1 MVKNHKK
8 KKMKTKRFLE
18 VIKSELDLIEETL
31 KLYLDSQHPFINQ
44 VSEYIVFSGGK
55 RIRPLLTV
63 LSAKL
68 FLNGKTDNKTLKT
81 LYRTSILFEYL
92 HAATLLHD
100 DVVDSAE
107 FRRGR
112 KAARNLW
119 GNQATI
125 LVGDYLYAK
134 ALRIAS
140 ELNNPKVMDV
150 ITQTT
155 LLMSEGEVLQLLNL
169 DNLNLTETEYEE
181 VIFRKTAVLISA
193 CCEVGAILGGAQ
205 DNECLQL
212 KNFGKYLGLAF
223 QIVDDL
229 LDYLSEETGKDLG
242 RDFKEGKVT
251 LPVIYALQSANE
263 EEKRTLLELLK
274 TPTVEKK
281 DFETAKKIIEKNQ
294 GFSKSKEKAK
304 LYINLAKN
312 SLEGLPENLYKDL
325 LLFISDYL
333 LERKK

>member
-1 MVKNHKK
+1 MKNLNP
-8 KKMKTKRFLE
+8 LE
-18 VIKSELDLIEETL
+18 IIKSELNIIENTL
-31 KLYLDSQHPFINQ
+31 KTYLDSQHPFINQ
-44 VSEYIVFSGGK
+44 VSEYIIFSGGK
-55 RIRPLLTV
+55 RIRPLLMI

-68 FLNGKTDNKTLKT
+68 FLNNNIKRKSLEP

-100 DVVDSAE
+100 DVVDDAQ

-112 KAARNLW
+112 KAARNIW

-134 ALRIAS
+134 ALKIAS
-140 ELNNPKVMDV
+140 LLENPKVMNL

-155 LLMSEGEVLQLLNL
+155 LIMSEGEVLQLLNI
-169 DNLNLTETEYEE
+169 DNYSLTESEYEE
-181 VIFRKTAVLISA
+181 VIFRKTAVLIST
-193 CCEVGAILGGAQ
+193 CCEVGAILGGANS
-205 DNECLQL
+205 NECLLL

-242 RDFKEGKVT
+242 KDFKEGKVT
-251 LPVIYALQSANE
+251 LPVIYALESAE
-263 EEKRTLLELLK
+263 KEEKNRLLSLLK
-274 TPTVEKK
+274 TPNPTQE
-281 DFETAKKIIEKNQ
+281 DFETAKKIIEKNK
-294 GFSKSKEKAK
+294 GFVKSKEKAQH
-304 LYINLAKN
+304 YITLAKDC
-312 SLEGLPENLYKDL
+312 LKELPDNLYKNL

>member
-1 MVKNHKK
+1 MSN
-8 KKMKTKRFLE
+8 FNPLE
-18 VIKSELDLIEETL
+18 IIKSELNLIENTL
-31 KLYLDSQHPFINQ
+31 KTYLDSQYPFINQ

-55 RIRPLLTV
+55 RIRPLLTI

-68 FLNGKTDNKTLKT
+68 FLDKKADSKYLETIYK
-81 LYRTSILFEYL
+81 TSILFEYL

-100 DVVDSAE
+100 DVVDDAQ

-140 ELNNPKVMDV
+140 SLKNPKVMDV

-155 LLMSEGEVLQLLNL
+155 LLMSEGEVLQLINI
-169 DNLNLTETEYEE
+169 DNHNLTESEYEE

-193 CCEVGAILGGAQ
+193 CCEVGAILGGATSKG
-205 DNECLQL
+205 CFLL

-223 QIVDDL
+223 QIVD
-229 LDYLSEETGKDLG
+229 
-242 RDFKEGKVT
+242 
-251 LPVIYALQSANE
+251 AN
-263 EEKRTLLELLK
+263 
-274 TPTVEKK
+274 
-281 DFETAKKIIEKNQ
+281 
-294 GFSKSKEKAK
+294 S
-304 LYINLAKN
+304 
-312 SLEGLPENLYKDL
+312 
-325 LLFISDYL
+325 
-333 LERKK
+333 

>member
-1 MVKNHKK
+1 MGEVEFLEIIRSELSLIESALKNH
-8 KKMKTKRFLE
+8 LN
-18 VIKSELDLIEETL
+18 
-31 KLYLDSQHPFINQ
+31 SQHPFINQ
-44 VSEYIVFSGGK
+44 VSEYIIFSGGK

-68 FLNGKTDNKTLKT
+68 FLNKNLNNKYLETI
-81 LYRTSILFEYL
+81 YRTSILFEYL

-100 DVVDSAE
+100 DVVDEAQ

-134 ALRIAS
+134 ALKIAS
-140 ELNNPKVMDV
+140 LLKNPKVMEV

-169 DNLNLTETEYEE
+169 DNFYLTESQYED

-193 CCEVGAILGGAQ
+193 CCEVGALLGGAKSK
-205 DNECLQL
+205 ECLIL

-229 LDYLSEETGKDLG
+229 LDYLGKETGKDLG
-242 RDFKEGKVT
+242 KDFKEGKIT
-251 LPVIYALQSANE
+251 LPVIYALEEAPE
-263 EEKRTLLELLK
+263 EERNMLLHLLK
-274 TPTVEKK
+274 LPDTGEK
-281 DFETAKKIIEKNQ
+281 DFETAKNLIEKNK
-294 GFSKSKEKAK
+294 GFIKSKEKAK
-304 LYINLAKN
+304 YYINLAKEC
-312 SLEGLPENLYKDL
+312 LKDLPDNLYKDL

>member
-1 MVKNHKK
+1 VKNFE
-8 KKMKTKRFLE
+8 FLNI
-18 VIKSELDLIEETL
+18 IKSELNLIENTL
-31 KLYLDSQHPFINQ
+31 KTYLDSQHPFINQ

-68 FLNGKTDNKTLKT
+68 FLDKKANSKYLESIYK
-81 LYRTSILFEYL
+81 TSILFEYL

-100 DVVDSAE
+100 DVVDDAQ

-112 KAARNLW
+112 KAARTLW

-140 ELNNPKVMDV
+140 SLENPKVMDV

-155 LLMSEGEVLQLLNL
+155 LLMSEGEVLQLINI
-169 DNLNLTETEYEE
+169 DNHNLTESEYEE

-193 CCEVGAILGGAQ
+193 CCEVGAILGGATSKK
-205 DNECLQL
+205 CFLL

-229 LDYLSEETGKDLG
+229 LDYLSVETGKDLG
-242 RDFKEGKVT
+242 KDFKEGKIT
-251 LPVIYALQSANE
+251 LPVIYALEMASNE
-263 EEKRTLLELLK
+263 EKKHLLYLLK
-274 TPTVEKK
+274 TPDVEKK

-294 GFSKSKEKAK
+294 GFIKSKAKAQY
-304 LYINLAKN
+304 YINLAKN
-312 SLEGLPENLYKDL
+312 CLNGLPNNLYKDL

>member
-1 MVKNHKK
+1 
-8 KKMKTKRFLE
+8 MKTKSYLE
-18 VIKSELDLIEETL
+18 SIKSELALIEKAL

-44 VSEYIVFSGGK
+44 VSEYIIFSGGK
-55 RIRPLLTV
+55 RVRPLLTV

-68 FLNGKTDNKTLKT
+68 FLNEKTNNKVLET

-140 ELNNPKVMDV
+140 ELNNTKVMDV

-169 DNLNLTETEYEE
+169 DNFSLNETEYEE

-193 CCEVGAILGGAQ
+193 CCEVGAILGGAK
-205 DNECLQL
+205 EKERLQL

-242 RDFKEGKVT
+242 KDFKEGKVT
-251 LPVIYALQSANE
+251 LPVIYALQSTNE
-263 EEKRTLLELLK
+263 EEKKTLLELLK
-274 TPTVEKK
+274 NPSVEQK
-281 DFETAKKIIEKNQ
+281 DFKTAKKIIEKNQ

-304 LYINLAKN
+304 LYINLAKD
-312 SLEGLPENLYKDL
+312 SLKGLPENLYKDL

>member
-1 MVKNHKK
+1 MNN
-8 KKMKTKRFLE
+8 FNPLE
-18 VIKSELDLIEETL
+18 IIKSELNLIENTL
-31 KLYLDSQHPFINQ
+31 KTYLDSQHSFINQ
-44 VSEYIVFSGGK
+44 VSKYIIFSGGK
-55 RIRPLLTV
+55 RIRPLLTI

-68 FLNGKTDNKTLKT
+68 FLNNPINKEALES

-100 DVVDSAE
+100 DVVDDAQ

-112 KAARNLW
+112 RAAKNLW

-140 ELNNPKVMDV
+140 LLENPKVMNV

-155 LLMSEGEVLQLLNL
+155 LLMSEGEVLQLINL
-169 DNLNLTETEYEE
+169 DNHNLTESEYEE

-193 CCEVGAILGGAQ
+193 CCEVGAILGGAKP
-205 DNECLQL
+205 NECLLL

-242 RDFKEGKVT
+242 KDFKEGKVT
-251 LPVIYALQSANE
+251 LPVIYALKSAE
-263 EEKRTLLELLK
+263 KEEKNKLLSLFK
-274 TPTVEKK
+274 TPNPTQE
-281 DFETAKKIIEKNQ
+281 DFETAKKIIEKNK
-294 GFSKSKEKAK
+294 GFVKSKEKAQH
-304 LYINLAKN
+304 YITLAKKC
-312 SLEGLPENLYKDL
+312 LKELPNNLYKYL

>member
-1 MVKNHKK
+1 MNKIE
-8 KKMKTKRFLE
+8 FLKI
-18 VIKSELDLIEETL
+18 IKSELDLIETAL
-31 KLYLDSQHPFINQ
+31 KNYLDSQHPFINQ
-44 VSEYIVFSGGK
+44 VSEYIIFSGGK

-68 FLNGKTDNKTLKT
+68 FLNKNIGHSYLETI
-81 LYRTSILFEYL
+81 YRTSILFEYL

-112 KAARNLW
+112 KAARNIW

-140 ELNNPKVMDV
+140 LLKNPKIMDV

-169 DNLNLTETEYEE
+169 DNFYLTEAQYEE

-193 CCEVGAILGGAQ
+193 CCEVGAILGGAKEK
-205 DNECLQL
+205 ECFLL
-212 KNFGKYLGLAF
+212 KDFGKYLGLAF

-229 LDYLSEETGKDLG
+229 LDYLGKETGKDLG
-242 RDFKEGKVT
+242 KDFKEGKIT
-251 LPVIYALQSANE
+251 LPVIYALEEAEE
-263 EEKRTLLELLK
+263 EEKNMLLNLLK
-274 TPTVEKK
+274 LPDTEKR
-281 DFETAKKIIEKNQ
+281 DFETAKNIIEKNK
-294 GFSKSKEKAK
+294 GFIKSKEKAK
-304 LYINLAKN
+304 YYINLAKDC
-312 SLEGLPENLYKDL
+312 LKDLPNNLYKDL

>member
-1 MVKNHKK
+1 MDKE
-8 KKMKTKRFLE
+8 FLKI
-18 VIKSELDLIEETL
+18 IKSELDLIETTL
-31 KLYLDSQHPFINQ
+31 KNYLDSQHPFINQ
-44 VSEYIVFSGGK
+44 VSEYIIFSGGK

-68 FLNGKTDNKTLKT
+68 FLSEDLDSNYLETI
-81 LYRTSILFEYL
+81 YRTSILFEYL

-112 KAARNLW
+112 KAARNIW

-134 ALRIAS
+134 ALRLAS
-140 ELNNPKVMDV
+140 LLENIKIMDV

-169 DNLNLTETEYEE
+169 DNFFLTEAQYEE

-193 CCEVGAILGGAQ
+193 CCEVGAILGGA
-205 DNECLQL
+205 DERECLLL
-212 KNFGKYLGLAF
+212 KDFGKYLGLAF

-242 RDFKEGKVT
+242 KDFKEGKVT
-251 LPVIYALQSANE
+251 LPVIYALKIASE
-263 EEKRTLLELLK
+263 EEKNTLLNLLK
-274 TPTVEKK
+274 MSDTNKK
-281 DFETAKKIIEKNQ
+281 DFETAKKIIEKNK
-294 GFSKSKEKAK
+294 GFTKSKERAK
-304 LYINLAKN
+304 HYINLAKN
-312 SLEGLPENLYKDL
+312 CLKNLPNNLYKDL
-325 LLFISDYL
+325 LIFISDYL

>member
-1 MVKNHKK
+1 MSN
-8 KKMKTKRFLE
+8 FNPLE
-18 VIKSELDLIEETL
+18 IIKSELNLIENTL
-31 KLYLDSQHPFINQ
+31 KTYLDSQYPFINQ

-55 RIRPLLTV
+55 RIRPLLTI

-68 FLNGKTDNKTLKT
+68 FLDKKADSKYLETIYK
-81 LYRTSILFEYL
+81 TSILFEYL

-100 DVVDSAE
+100 DVVDDAQ

-140 ELNNPKVMDV
+140 SLKNPKVMDV

-155 LLMSEGEVLQLLNL
+155 LLMSEGEVLQLINI
-169 DNLNLTETEYEE
+169 DNHNLTESEYEE

-193 CCEVGAILGGAQ
+193 CCEVGAILGGATSKG
-205 DNECLQL
+205 CFLL

-229 LDYLSEETGKDLG
+229 LDYLSVETGKDLG
-242 RDFKEGKVT
+242 KDFKEGKIT
-251 LPVIYALQSANE
+251 LPVIYALEIASNE
-263 EEKRTLLELLK
+263 EKKHLLYLLK
-274 TPTVEKK
+274 TPNIEKK

-294 GFSKSKEKAK
+294 GFIKSKAKAQY
-304 LYINLAKN
+304 YINLAKN
-312 SLEGLPENLYKDL
+312 YLNELPNNLYKDL

>member
-1 MVKNHKK
+1 MSN
-8 KKMKTKRFLE
+8 FNPLE
-18 VIKSELDLIEETL
+18 IIKSELNLIENTL
-31 KLYLDSQHPFINQ
+31 KTYLDSQYPFINQ

-68 FLNGKTDNKTLKT
+68 FLDKRVDSKYLETIYK
-81 LYRTSILFEYL
+81 TSILFEYL

-100 DVVDSAE
+100 DVVDDAQ

-119 GNQATI
+119 GNKATI

-140 ELNNPKVMDV
+140 SLENPKVMNV

-155 LLMSEGEVLQLLNL
+155 LLMSEGEVLQLINI
-169 DNLNLTETEYEE
+169 DNHNLTESEYEE

-193 CCEVGAILGGAQ
+193 CCEVGAILGGATSK
-205 DNECLQL
+205 ECFLL
-212 KNFGKYLGLAF
+212 KNFGKNLGLAF

-229 LDYLSEETGKDLG
+229 LDYLSVETGKDLG
-242 RDFKEGKVT
+242 KDFKEGKIT
-251 LPVIYALQSANE
+251 LPVIYALEMASNE
-263 EEKRTLLELLK
+263 EKKHLLYLLK
-274 TPTVEKK
+274 TPDIEKK

-294 GFSKSKEKAK
+294 GFIKSKAKAQY
-304 LYINLAKN
+304 YINLAKN
-312 SLEGLPENLYKDL
+312 YLNELPNNLYKDL

>member
-1 MVKNHKK
+1 
-8 KKMKTKRFLE
+8 MKVITPLE
-18 VIKSELDLIEETL
+18 YLKAELENIEKYLQT
-31 KLYLDSQHPFINQ
+31 YLDAQHPFINQ
-44 VSEYIVFSGGK
+44 VSEYIIFSGGK

-68 FLNGKTDNKTLKT
+68 FSDNSDLTSVYKI
-81 LYRTSILFEYL
+81 SILFEYL

-100 DVVDSAE
+100 DVVDEAQ

-134 ALRIAS
+134 SLKIAS
-140 ELNNPKVMDV
+140 SLRNPEIMEV
-150 ITQTT
+150 ITNTT

-169 DNLNLTETEYEE
+169 DNTELTEKDYED

-193 CCEVGAILGGAQ
+193 CCETGAILGGANSEQ
-205 DNECLQL
+205 RLSL

-229 LDYLSEETGKDLG
+229 LDYLSTETGKDLG
-242 RDFKEGKVT
+242 KDFQEGKIT
-251 LPVIYALQSANE
+251 LPVIYALENATPY
-263 EEKRTLLELLK
+263 EKERLLYLLK
-274 TPTVEKK
+274 TPETTKK
-281 DFETAKKIIEKNQ
+281 DFEEAKAIIEKNQ
-294 GFSKSKEKAK
+294 GFQKAK
-304 LYINLAKN
+304 LKAKEYINLAKS
-312 SLEGLPENLYKDL
+312 SLNNLPSNFYKDL
-325 LLFISDYL
+325 LLFITDYL